1 MLAYHEMH
9 KISFQVANALNVH
22 YMPHG
27 GMNLIFSGDFAQ
39 LPPVGG
45 SSLYSGQVGT
55 QVDSALK
62 PHLQET
68 AHSKALWH
76 QVTTTVILRE
86 NMRQKLQTKED
97 AKLRTA
103 LVNMK
108 YGACTQEDIGFLRSR
123 IAG

>member
-27 GMNLIFSGDFAQ
+27 GMNLIFSRDFSQ

-62 PHLQET
+62 PHLQEA
-68 AHSKALWH
+68 AHRKALWH
-76 QVTTTVILRE
+76 QVTTAVIHRE
-86 NMRQKLQTKED
+86 NMHQRTQSLED
-97 AKLRTA
+97 ASLRTT
-103 LVNMK
+103 LVNM
-108 YGACTQEDIGFLRSR
+108 R
-123 IAG
+123 